1 MWLFALVSGVAIRLT
16 FKELPSLSYDPEF
29 AAQTGGPR
37 RSLLLALF
45 VTSLTWVI
53 VAAMLAAR
61 AARGLVLRF
70 DVPDLYLLLDAVFLV
85 FLVSVGFSMLQFV
98 VARNTPFRETIGL
111 PVRASAKTE
120 WTTGVAIGWGAILLS
135 VLPVAL
141 AGDLHARLWVEPRA
155 LWLLVIHLAAAGV
168 LTLASEI
175 ALFGYPYR
183 RLIEAIGSSWATVV
197 MALLFAMAGSF
208 TQFGGGGTR
217 TSNLTAVLLGLLLC
231 SAWLRTRGLWLGW
244 GLHFAWIASL
254 GILFGFPVSGIET
267 LASVVQTRA
276 IGAEWLTGGDLG
288 LEGAMFT
295 VIALGAAIAVLV
307 RASRDW
313 SWEYNHRPIVSGG
326 YPMDVAPPA
335 AHTAME
341 QAAVAKPPALVQIL
355 PTTPQTRSVSDE
367 VR

>member
-1 MWLFALVSGVAIRLT
+1 M
-16 FKELPSLSYDPEF
+16 PYDPEF
-29 AAQTGGPR
+29 AARTGPR

-45 VTSLTWVI
+45 VTSLTWVM
-53 VAAMLAAR
+53 VAALLAAR

-70 DVPDLYLLLDAVFLV
+70 EIADFYLLLDAVFLV
-85 FLVSVGFSMLQFV
+85 FLVSVGFSMLQFI

-120 WTTGVAIGWGAILLS
+120 WATGVAIGWGAIVLAL
-135 VLPVAL
+135 LPVAL
-141 AGDLHARLWVEPRA
+141 AGNLHARLWTEPRA

-168 LTLASEI
+168 LALASEI

-197 MALLFAMAGSF
+197 IALLFAMAGSF

-217 TSNLTAVLLGLLLC
+217 TSNVVAVLLGLLLC

-244 GLHFAWIASL
+244 GLQFAWIASL
-254 GILFGFPVSGIET
+254 GILFGFPVSGVET
-267 LASVVQTRA
+267 LSSVVQTRA
-276 IGAEWLTGGDLG
+276 IGPEWLTGGDLG
-288 LEGAMFT
+288 LEGAVLT
-295 VIALGAAIAVLV
+295 VFALGGAIAVLI
-307 RASRDW
+307 RTTRDW
-313 SWEYNHRPIVSGG
+313 SWEYNHTPIVSGG

-341 QAAVAKPPALVQIL
+341 QTAAAKPPALVQIL
-355 PTTPQTRSVSDE
+355 PTTPQTRSVTDDG
-367 VR
+367 R